1 MALIKCTEC
10 GKEVS
15 DKASTCPNCGAPIG
29 TGTTPKVMPVQ
40 EGKIKPV
47 KEKKKGSC
55 LKTVLIIFGVL
66 IILGIIG
73 SMSGGSNEKE
83 ESSQIEAETNIPSEA
98 DETESSKPDA
108 EETDIPDEAAVS
120 EDDNNIF
127 NVGDIADTGS
137 VTITYL
143 SAEEYISDNQ
153 FMQPKDGNVYYR
165 IGFEVENTGDSDTYV
180 SSWDWDCYADGYAAE
195 QTYFDDESLDA
206 TLSSGKK
213 TKGYIFF
220 EVPADAEEIT
230 LEYETSFWTQN
241 KIIFIVK

>member
-15 DKASTCPNCGAPIG
+15 DKATTCPNCGAPIS
-29 TGTTPKVMPVQ
+29 TSTANQQPKV
-40 EGKIKPV
+40 EV
-47 KEKKKGSC
+47 KVTQKKKKGSC
-55 LKTVLIIFGVL
+55 LKTILIVFGVL
-66 IILGIIG
+66 IVLAVIG
-73 SMSGGSNEKE
+73 NLAGGEDKKE
-83 ESSQIEAETNIPSEA
+83 TPAQSEA
-98 DETESSKPDA
+98 STNVPSDTEEVDNSKSGIG
-108 EETDIPDEAAVS
+108 EENVPEEVNAS
-120 EDDNNIF
+120 EEVDNIF
-127 NVGDIADTGS
+127 NVGDVADTGS

-143 SAEEYISDNQ
+143 SAEEYISDNE
-153 FMQPKDGNVYYR
+153 FMQPKDGNMYYR
-165 IGFEVENTGDSDTYV
+165 IGFEIENTGDSDAYV